1 MKLQDIETP
10 VTSVSG
16 IGPRFAKNL
25 ASLNIFTVSQLLT
38 HYPRSYEDRTQ
49 LIPLAKFNSGQK
61 IHTIARVTSHE
72 WFGYGRM
79 KTLKIR
85 IEDDT
90 ASAVLV
96 CFNRPFLEKTFPAGS
111 VISVTG
117 NFTEK
122 YGDLQSASFEAEL
135 LQKDG
140 DEGLITK
147 NEGFFSIA
155 TLYPLTAGLSQ
166 AQMHKFITTALHEYG
181 KGINNEIPEFY
192 RSKYGLLGKQEA
204 IHLIHNPAS
213 IEEAE
218 KARQTLIYEELFLFQ
233 LGIVKRTLDRK
244 GHLPDETSYLQ
255 SDTDSVISDQNIAEK
270 REKEESFYRSLSP
283 KQKQL
288 IDRLSFDLTS
298 DQKSVILQMNKELD
312 ESFSGS
318 SSFSMARLLQGDV
331 GSGKTLVAF
340 FACLRAVDSGF
351 QCAILSPTELLSR
364 QHAENAARL
373 LEPISGVRLA
383 YLTGNIQ
390 AKGRNKLLTEL
401 SQGSI
406 DIVIGTHALF
416 SKNVHYKHL
425 RFAVIDEQHRFGVIQ
440 RNLIIE
446 KGRSP
451 EGKAPSF
458 LMMSA
463 TPIPQT
469 LALTVF
475 GDLDVSVLRTMPP
488 GRKCIQ
494 THLTRAGNE
503 ARVYEAV
510 RKEISDG
517 HQAYFVYP
525 LIEKADEETDQQDYL
540 FDKKTE
546 LKSAEDM
553 YSFLQKEVYPEFS
566 CALVHSKVDEEDQHR
581 ILTDFSKGKIQ
592 ILVATTVV
600 EVGVDVPNATCM
612 IIEHAERFGLA
623 ALHQLRGRVG
633 RGKDQSHCF
642 LIYSSKLTDA
652 GKERLKAMHETTD
665 GFQIAE
671 LDLKLRGPGEVSG
684 IQQSGNLL
692 LGIADPLRDK
702 EILLQARK
710 DVYEYLKDQSK
721 SLTL

>member
-16 IGPRFAKNL
+16 IGPRFAKSL
-25 ASLNIFTVSQLLT
+25 ASLNIFTVYQLLT
-38 HYPRSYEDRTQ
+38 HYPRLYEDRTR
-49 LIPLAKFNSGQK
+49 LVHLKDFNNGEK
-61 IHTIARVTSHE
+61 VHTIAKVTAHE

-85 IEDDT
+85 IDDDT

-96 CFNRPFLEKTFPAGS
+96 CFNRPFLEKTYPVGS
-111 VISVTG
+111 LISVTG
-117 NFTEK
+117 NFSEK

-135 LQKDG
+135 IQKDG
-140 DEGLITK
+140 EEESISMPD
-147 NEGFFSIA
+147 NFYSIA
-155 TLYPLTAGLSQ
+155 VYYPLTAGLSQ
-166 AQMHKFITTALHEYG
+166 AQMQKFISTALHEYG
-181 KGINNEIPEFY
+181 KGINNEIPELY
-192 RSKYGLLGKQEA
+192 RLKYGLLSKQEA
-204 IHLIHNPAS
+204 IHLIHKPS
-213 IEEAE
+213 TLEEAN

-233 LGIVKRTLDRK
+233 SGIVKRTLERK
-244 GHLPDETSYLQ
+244 GSLPDAMSYAALTENSGASPQIEADNTVLQ
-255 SDTDSVISDQNIAEK
+255 
-270 REKEESFYRSLSP
+270 ESFQRSLSP
-283 KQKQL
+283 KQRQL
-288 IDRLSFDLTS
+288 ADRLSFDLTP
-298 DQKSVILQMNKELD
+298 DQKSVILQMNRELD
-312 ESFSGS
+312 ESFSGLS
-318 SSFSMARLLQGDV
+318 KFSMSRLLQGDV

-340 FACLRAVDSGF
+340 FACLRVIDSGF

-364 QHAENAARL
+364 QHAENAALL
-373 LEPISGVRLA
+373 LEPISGIRLA

-416 SKNVHYKHL
+416 SKNVQYKHL

-440 RNLIIE
+440 RNMIIE

-451 EGKAPSF
+451 EGKPPSF

-475 GDLDVSVLRTMPP
+475 GDLDVSVIKSMPP
-488 GRKCIQ
+488 GRKSIQ
-494 THLTRAGNE
+494 THLTREGNE

-510 RKEISDG
+510 RKEILSG

-525 LIEKADEETDQQDYL
+525 LIEKADEETDQHDNL
-540 FDKKTE
+540 FDKKTD

-553 YSFLQKEVYPEFS
+553 FSFLQKEVYPEFS

-581 ILTDFSKGKIQ
+581 ILSEFSKGKIQ

-612 IIEHAERFGLA
+612 VIEHAERFGLA

-633 RGKDQSHCF
+633 RGKAQSHCF
-642 LIYSSKLTDA
+642 LIYSNKLTDT

-684 IQQSGNLL
+684 IQQSGSLL

-702 EILLQARK
+702 DILLKARK
-710 DVYEYLKDQSK
+710 DVYEHLTQQSK
-721 SLTL
+721 SLAH